1 MRKLLALFLVL
12 VIGCSSNENA
22 FKYNPVDWNSKAPP
36 IPPKIQVVP
45 PKSEFPSFVEKLL
58 ILHNEQRELKGRVG
72 LILDPYLI
80 KYAQNH
86 AEWMAQKNRMK
97 HSDIS
102 VLIGTYSTAGEN
114 IAWNQSDEK
123 EVVVAWMN
131 SSGHRANI
139 LNRSFTK
146 VGFGLAFNSNNEP
159 YWCTVFGN

>member
-1 MRKLLALFLVL
+1 MRKLLALFLIL
-12 VIGCSSNENA
+12 IIGCSPDENT
-22 FKYNPVDWNSKAPP
+22 FKYNPVDWNSTAPP
-36 IPPKIQVVP
+36 IPPKIETPP
-45 PKSEFPSFVEKLL
+45 PKSEFPPFVEKLL
-58 ILHNEQRELKGRVG
+58 LLHNEQRELKGRVG
-72 LILDPYLI
+72 FVLDPYLI

-146 VGFGLAFNSNNEP
+146 VGFGLAYNSNNEP